1 MSFICLSLTGGE
13 AMELIL
19 KLGERIRFLRRERNL
34 SQEQLGELSNLHTNY
49 IGAIERGEKNIS
61 LESLVKVSKGLS
73 VSLDELF
80 RYLEP
85 MDKPDD
91 LQKIVD
97 LLSNRSSEDQSL
109 ALTLLVEIFH
119 WEQKKNQ

>member
-1 MSFICLSLTGGE
+1 MVKLL
-13 AMELIL
+13 ELIQ
-19 KLGERIRFLRRERNL
+19 KLGERIRFLRREKNI

-49 IGAIERGEKNIS
+49 IGAIERGEKNIT
-61 LESLVKVSKGLS
+61 LESLVKVSKGLE

-85 MDKPDD
+85 MDEPDD
-91 LQKIVD
+91 LQKVVD

-109 ALTLLVEIFH
+109 AFNLLVEIFH

>member
-1 MSFICLSLTGGE
+1 MRFICLCQQVVKLL
-13 AMELIL
+13 ELIQ
-19 KLGERIRFLRRERNL
+19 KLGERIRFLRREKNI

-49 IGAIERGEKNIS
+49 IGAIERGEKNIT
-61 LESLVKVSKGLS
+61 LESLVKVSKGLE

-85 MDKPDD
+85 MDEPDD
-91 LQKIVD
+91 LQKVVD

-109 ALTLLVEIFH
+109 AFNLLVEIFH

>member
-1 MSFICLSLTGGE
+1 MKLL
-13 AMELIL
+13 ELIQ
-19 KLGERIRFLRRERNL
+19 KLGERIRFLRRAKNL

-61 LESLVKVSKGLS
+61 LESLVKVSKGLD
-73 VSLDELF
+73 VTLDELF
-80 RYLEP
+80 RFLEP
-85 MDKPDD
+85 MNESDD

-97 LLSNRSSEDQSL
+97 LLSNRSSDDQHL
-109 ALTLLVEIFH
+109 AFKLLVEIFQ

>member
-73 VSLDELF
+73 VTLDELF

-109 ALTLLVEIFH
+109 ALTLLVEIFQ
-119 WEQKKNQ
+119 WEHKKNQ